1 VDRISGYAAGILDM
15 ARAEGI
21 LERVESE
28 LYELG
33 RQIEGSP
40 DLRATVTDPQ
50 LPLERKRSVVS
61 DLLSGRASSLTLGLV
76 EFLLGQNL
84 ASELGAIA
92 SSLAEQ
98 AAASRNRQ
106 LAEIRSAVPLEPDI
120 VERLAA
126 ALGRATG
133 TSLEVKTIV
142 DPSVVG
148 GIVARVGDTII
159 DGSVASK
166 LESLR
171 NVLHG
176 PMRSSPWPT

>member
-1 VDRISGYAAGILDM
+1 MERISGYAAGILEM

-21 LERVESE
+21 LERVEGE

-33 RQIEGSP
+33 RQIESSP
-40 DLRATVTDPQ
+40 ELRSTLTDPQ
-50 LPLERKRSVVS
+50 LPLTRKRAVVS
-61 DLLSGRASSLTLGLV
+61 DLLGGRAASLTVGLV

-98 AAASRNRQ
+98 AAASRQRQ
-106 LAEIRSAVPLEPDI
+106 LAEIRSAIPLEQETID
-120 VERLAA
+120 RLAA

-133 TSLEVKTIV
+133 TSVEVRTVV
-142 DPSVVG
+142 DPTVVG
-148 GIVARVGDTII
+148 GIVARVGDTVI

-171 NVLHG
+171 NVLQA
-176 PMRSSPWPT
+176 R